1 MTFLHPEFFYWM
13 LPAAVVLFYFWQ
25 TQKPMHDTPFRE
37 SVLERLRAPEI
48 TMGLKGR
55 NTLFFSASL
64 LLISAMAQPVILQK
78 DLADEGSVEAVI
90 ALDLSKKT
98 IEEFETEKMHAIDA
112 VHALQGNNIALMGYD
127 EGLYRISPF
136 STDTAMMVELIK
148 GLQPEVMQYTVSNVT
163 LLDARRGDAAVQV
176 IIGDPIPEHNTP
188 LSTLEEKAEKI
199 KSAQRLYAHSPLF
212 MYPLGL
218 AMLLIA
224 IALSSMSRRHS
235 VPLLSVLGMLCLNNT
250 PAVAGILDFQE
261 LRAGYSAYERGDY
274 IHSAAYFS
282 RYQKKH
288 DSPEIRYNLGNVY
301 YKAGNY
307 EKAYYWYGRVYTS
320 KPLLAERTAYNLGK
334 TYQKIKEGKE
344 RTGGKAEVLGERSL
358 HLPLQKTLKQINGK
372 KRTRLYPI

>member
-13 LPAAVVLFYFWQ
+13 VPAAAVLFYFWQ
-25 TQKPMHDTPFRE
+25 TQKPMHDTPFGER
-37 SVLERLRAPEI
+37 VLERLRAPEI

-55 NTLFFSASL
+55 NALFFSASL
-64 LLISAMAQPVILQK
+64 LLISAMAQPVIPQK
-78 DLADEGSVEAVI
+78 DLAGEGSVEAVI
-90 ALDLSKKT
+90 ALDLSKKP

-112 VHALQGNNIALMGYD
+112 VHALQGNNIALIGYD
-127 EGLYRISPF
+127 EGIYRIVPS
-136 STDTAMMVELIK
+136 STDTAMMVGLIR
-148 GLQPEVMQYTVSNVT
+148 GLDPEVMRYTASNVK
-163 LLDARRGDAAVQV
+163 LLDLLWGDAAVHV

-199 KSAQRLYAHSPLF
+199 KSSQRLYAHAPLF

-218 AMLLIA
+218 AMLLIG
-224 IALSSMSRRHS
+224 IALSSMSKRRS
-235 VPLLSVLGMLCLNNT
+235 VSILSVLAMLCLHDT
-250 PAVAGILDFQE
+250 PGIAGVLDFQE

-274 IHSAAYFS
+274 AQSAVYFS

-307 EKAYYWYGRVYTS
+307 EKAHYWYGRVYTS

-344 RTGGKAEVLGERSL
+344 RIGGKAEVLGERSL